1 MTIRVNLSPS
11 EWNDTVSEFG
21 KPNPPAPQPSQGKG
35 ELDFSPLRR
44 GTGAGVIP
52 LVPVEVQS

>member
-11 EWNDTVSEFG
+11 ESNDTVSEFG

-35 ELDFSPLRR
+35 ELDSPPLR
-44 GTGAGVIP
+44 GEGLGDGSHP
-52 LVPVEVQS
+52 WLL